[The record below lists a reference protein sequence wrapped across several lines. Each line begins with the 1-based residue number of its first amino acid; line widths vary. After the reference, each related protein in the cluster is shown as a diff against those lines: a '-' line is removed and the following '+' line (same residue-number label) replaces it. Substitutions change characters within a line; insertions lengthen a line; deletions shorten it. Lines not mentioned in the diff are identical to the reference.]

1 MGDEKIIK
9 ATQYVET
16 ASVGRLRCRYYV
28 VFETE
33 GGRKVVTE
41 MLPGGKAA
49 WKANPK
55 DVEDR
60 NSLAKVLSAVE
71 CDKVGFTVGAVRSFL
86 AAGSRRQVC
95 KSKQYARAALRHVS
109 GESRRAI
116 GLL

>member
-1 MGDEKIIK
+1 MGAAQDDERIVK
-9 ATQYVET
+9 ATQYVEK

-41 MLPGGKAA
+41 MLPSGKAA

-60 NSLAKVLSAVE
+60 NSLAKVLSSVE
-71 CDKVGFTVGAVRSFL
+71 CDKVGATVGAVRSAL
-86 AAGSRRQVC
+86 ASGSRRQVG
-95 KSKQYARAALRHVS
+95 KSKQYARDALRHIS
-109 GESRRAI
+109 GEPRRA
-116 GLL
+116 